1 MGMCQTCYLS
11 DYHKR
16 KVTSA
21 LKAEEEAVMSNIGNN
36 IDDEEVESSDEE
48 SSSPI

>member
-21 LKAEEEAVMSNIGNN
+21 LKAEEEALADNIIEDGG
-36 IDDEEVESSDEE
+36 DDDSQSD
-48 SSSPI
+48 